1 MSIQEFDFDMTD
13 LWDQLALTKSAKLK
27 AYGAYIDRREQQRLI
42 QFLTALHSDFEGLRG
57 SILHRSPMSSVDQF
71 AMTDLWDQLAL
82 IESTKLKHVVPI
94 LIVESIND

>member
-1 MSIQEFDFDMTD
+1 MTD